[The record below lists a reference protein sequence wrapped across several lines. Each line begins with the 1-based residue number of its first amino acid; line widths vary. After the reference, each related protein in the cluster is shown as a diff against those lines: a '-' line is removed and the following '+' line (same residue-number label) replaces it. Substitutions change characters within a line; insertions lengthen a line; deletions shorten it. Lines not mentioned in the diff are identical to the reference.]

1 MKPLREWSFAR
12 AMLVGA
18 GWVVLSLAVIALWI
32 FLQITW
38 SGGIGS
44 GSAGI
49 GAVSIGISELLLLIP
64 VVPPVVLFLA
74 WLIARVRR

>member
-1 MKPLREWSFAR
+1 MTPLREWSFGRVVLA
-12 AMLVGA
+12 GA
-18 GWVVLSLAVIALWI
+18 GWVVLSVALIGFWI

-44 GSAGI
+44 GSGGI
-49 GAVSIGISELLLLIP
+49 GAVTIAISELLLLIP
-64 VVPPVVLFLA
+64 LLPPIVLFVV